1 MASFNLDKIL
11 KSFGNLPEI
20 VLTQNDVVG
29 YLASEMGTGNK
40 SANNVDPKLIELA
53 KQAEMG
59 QLPPTPRE
67 VPRSYEELIMRGAPP
82 SEALRI
88 TNSELAPTEYL
99 RQKKTELEQVTGSR
113 SNRTKEAASS
123 LMSQH
128 PDLAFI
134 ADESD
139 PRYQIWA
146 DRNNIT
152 VGELIQGVKSMQ
164 ISEQEMGEEPLV

>member
-1 MASFNLDKIL
+1 
-11 KSFGNLPEI
+11 
-20 VLTQNDVVG
+20 
-29 YLASEMGTGNK
+29 
-40 SANNVDPKLIELA
+40 
-53 KQAEMG
+53 
-59 QLPPTPRE
+59 
-67 VPRSYEELIMRGAPP
+67 
-82 SEALRI
+82 
-88 TNSELAPTEYL
+88 
-99 RQKKTELEQVTGSR
+99 
-113 SNRTKEAASS
+113 
-123 LMSQH
+123 MSQH

>member
-67 VPRSYEELIMRGAPP
+67 VPRSYEELIMR
-82 SEALRI
+82 
-88 TNSELAPTEYL
+88 
-99 RQKKTELEQVTGSR
+99 
-113 SNRTKEAASS
+113 ASS

>member
-1 MASFNLDKIL
+1 
-11 KSFGNLPEI
+11 
-20 VLTQNDVVG
+20 
-29 YLASEMGTGNK
+29 
-40 SANNVDPKLIELA
+40 
-53 KQAEMG
+53 
-59 QLPPTPRE
+59 
-67 VPRSYEELIMRGAPP
+67 MRGAPP